1 MIEFKDFSFYYPN
14 CKIPS
19 LDKINVIIEEGEF
32 LVITGPSGGGK
43 STFLRSINGLIPNFY
58 GGKISG
64 EVLVK
69 GKNVSKTPTNQMS
82 EIVGMV
88 FQDPENQLV
97 SNQVEREIAF
107 GMENLCFSKE
117 IMKKRIEESLDAV
130 NISRLRDKTIQELSG
145 GEKQKVA
152 IASALA
158 THPEVLLLDEP
169 TSELD
174 PGSAESVLNVIEKIN
189 DELGL
194 TIILVEHRLER
205 VIHHVDRMLM
215 IDSGKIL
222 YDGSPRKLKSNNVKD
237 WKVGMPPVTR
247 LALNFEK
254 EMVNNGM
261 PLTVKEARLSLKE
274 VLTTPKNK
282 ITWEKKESSKRVTLS
297 MDKVFF
303 SYDGEKDV
311 LKDISFNV
319 FEGDM
324 IALMGKNAS
333 GKTTLV
339 KLMNGLIKPRKGKIL
354 LFGKKISDYSLE
366 ELIQKVGIVFQDPNL
381 HLFNDTVQKEVEFV
395 LRNLKV
401 DENLIKKKTEEI
413 LKYFKIY
420 QYKDSYPH
428 DLSGGE
434 RQRVALASVL
444 VSDPE
449 ILILDEPTR
458 GMDYYLKRE
467 LISYLREKA
476 KTVIMITHDIET
488 AAEFSD
494 RVILLSEG
502 NIISDGGKRDVLSKA
517 LLFSPQINRLI
528 QPYAKFGIPDD
539 TLTVEEALE
548 VIG

>member
-14 CKIPS
+14 CEIPS
-19 LDKINVIIEEGEF
+19 LDKINVMIDEGEF

-82 EIVGMV
+82 ESVGMV

-107 GMENLCFSKE
+107 GMENLCFPKE

-130 NISRLRDKTIQELSG
+130 NISRLRDKTIHELSG
-145 GEKQKVA
+145 GQKQKVA

-158 THPEVLLLDEP
+158 THPEILLLDEP

-247 LALNFEK
+247 LAMNFQK
-254 EMVNNGM
+254 EIVNNGI

-274 VLTTPKNK
+274 VLTNPKN
-282 ITWEKKESSKRVTLS
+282 TVAWEKKESSKRVTLS

-354 LFGKKISDYSLE
+354 LFGKKISDYPLE

-401 DENLIKKKTEEI
+401 DENLIKKKTEGI

-420 QYKDSYPH
+420 QYKNSYPH

-488 AAEFSD
+488 AAEFSN

-502 NIISDGGKRDVLSKA
+502 KIISDGNKSDVLSKA

-528 QPYAKFGIPDD
+528 QPYVKFGIPDD

>member
-14 CKIPS
+14 CEIPS
-19 LDKINVIIEEGEF
+19 LDKINVMVDEGEF

-82 EIVGMV
+82 ESVGMV

-107 GMENLCFSKE
+107 GMENLCFPKE

-130 NISRLRDKTIQELSG
+130 NISRLRDKTIHELSG
-145 GEKQKVA
+145 GQKQKVA

-254 EMVNNGM
+254 EMINNGM

-274 VLTTPKNK
+274 VLTNPKNK
-282 ITWEKKESSKRVTLS
+282 VTWEKKESSKKVTLS

-324 IALMGKNAS
+324 ITLMGKNAS

-354 LFGKKISDYSLE
+354 LFGKKISDYPLE

-401 DENLIKKKTEEI
+401 DENLIKKKTEGI

-420 QYKDSYPH
+420 QYKNSYPH

-488 AAEFSD
+488 AAEFSN

-502 NIISDGGKRDVLSKA
+502 KIISDGNKRDVLSKA

-528 QPYAKFGIPDD
+528 QPYVKFGIPDD

>member
-1 MIEFKDFSFYYPN
+1 MVNTK
-14 CKIPS
+14 
-19 LDKINVIIEEGEF
+19 F
-32 LVITGPSGGGK
+32 LWWKNT
-43 STFLRSINGLIPNFY
+43 
-58 GGKISG
+58 

-476 KTVIMITHDIET
+476 KTAIMITHDIET

-502 NIISDGGKRDVLSKA
+502 NIISDGNKRDVLSKA

-528 QPYAKFGIPDD
+528 QPYVKFGIPDD

>member
-476 KTVIMITHDIET
+476 KTAIMITHDIET

-502 NIISDGGKRDVLSKA
+502 NIISDGNKRDVLSKA
-517 LLFSPQINRLI
+517 LLLPQINRLT
-528 QPYAKFGIPDD
+528 
-539 TLTVEEALE
+539 TLCEIWHTRRYSNC
-548 VIG
+548 

>member
-14 CKIPS
+14 CEIPS
-19 LDKINVIIEEGEF
+19 LDKINVMVDEGEF

-82 EIVGMV
+82 ESVGMV

-107 GMENLCFSKE
+107 GMENLCFPKE

-130 NISRLRDKTIQELSG
+130 NISRLRDKTIHELSG
-145 GEKQKVA
+145 GQKQKVA

-254 EMVNNGM
+254 EM

-274 VLTTPKNK
+274 VLTNPKNK
-282 ITWEKKESSKRVTLS
+282 VTWEKKESSKKVTLS

-324 IALMGKNAS
+324 ITLMGKNAS

-354 LFGKKISDYSLE
+354 LFGKKISDYPLE

-401 DENLIKKKTEEI
+401 DENLIKKKTEGI

-420 QYKDSYPH
+420 QYKNSYPH

-488 AAEFSD
+488 AAEFSN

-502 NIISDGGKRDVLSKA
+502 KIISDGNKRDVLSKA

-528 QPYAKFGIPDD
+528 QPYVKFGIPDD

>member
-14 CKIPS
+14 CEIPS
-19 LDKINVIIEEGEF
+19 LDKINVRIDEGEF

-130 NISRLRDKTIQELSG
+130 NISRLRNKTIHELSG
-145 GEKQKVA
+145 GQKQKVA

-158 THPEVLLLDEP
+158 THPEILLLDEP

-247 LALNFEK
+247 LAMNFQK
-254 EMVNNGM
+254 EIVNNGI

-354 LFGKKISDYSLE
+354 LFGKKISDYPLE

>member
-476 KTVIMITHDIET
+476 KTAIMITHDIET

-502 NIISDGGKRDVLSKA
+502 NIISDGNKRDVLSKA

-528 QPYAKFGIPDD
+528 QPYVKFGIPDD

>member
-14 CKIPS
+14 CEIPS
-19 LDKINVIIEEGEF
+19 LDKINVRIDEGEF

-130 NISRLRDKTIQELSG
+130 NISRLRNKTIHELSG
-145 GEKQKVA
+145 GQKQKVA

-158 THPEVLLLDEP
+158 THPEILLLDEP

-247 LALNFEK
+247 LAMNFQK
-254 EMVNNGM
+254 EIVNNGI

-274 VLTTPKNK
+274 VLTNPKNK
-282 ITWEKKESSKRVTLS
+282 VTWEKKESSKRVTLS

-354 LFGKKISDYSLE
+354 LFGKKISDYPLE